1 MEENKHRTPVLSMQA
16 LRRMPAYL
24 YYLKTL
30 HAEGIPSV
38 SAGKAAE
45 FFHYSEIQVRKDFAA
60 VSTARGKAKTGFSVK
75 ELIDG
80 IELYLGFRNTK
91 EALLAGTGRLGRALL
106 HYDGFAAYGLSIVA
120 AFDNDP
126 EMVGKVINGKHVL
139 SAEKISDTCS
149 RLKTNIGI
157 IAVPAP
163 QAQIVC
169 DQFVAGG
176 AKAIWNFAPRNL
188 TVPEGILVQ
197 NENMAVSLAILSKHL
212 EEAINAET

>member
-1 MEENKHRTPVLSMQA
+1 MQA

-24 YYLKTL
+24 YYLKSI
-30 HAEGIPSV
+30 HEEGVQSI
-38 SAGKAAE
+38 SAAKASE

-60 VSTARGKAKTGFSVK
+60 VSTMRGKAKTGFSVK

-106 HYDGFAAYGLSIVA
+106 NYNGFSAYGLSIVA
-120 AFDNDP
+120 AFDNNP
-126 EMVGKVINGKHVL
+126 EMIGKVINGKHIL
-139 SAEKISDTCS
+139 PAEKISNTCS
-149 RLKTNIGI
+149 RMNINIGI
-157 IAVPAP
+157 IAVPAS

-176 AKAIWNFAPRNL
+176 AKAIWNFAPINL
-188 TVPEGILVQ
+188 SVPEGILVQ

-212 EEAINAET
+212 EEAINAQN